1 MSMPRSA
8 MARIASGFTYVFSVP
23 ALSASYRSA
32 ARARR
37 KPSAIWLRAELC
49 VQRNRTRVL
58 GIVSLRALESVEKPR
73 DDDAVAPLIVELAM
87 AAVHADHPE
96 PTALVQ
102 SQAGRV
108 LRKDPGHDLPE
119 AALGVG
125 PTQRVQRD
133 AACPA
138 APRGAGDVDG
148 AFRDN

>member
-8 MARIASGFTYVFSVP
+8 MARIASGFTDVFSVP

-58 GIVSLRALESVEKPR
+58 GIVSLRALESVEKPL

-87 AAVHADHPE
+87 AAGNTHQRGT
-96 PTALVQ
+96 TA
-102 SQAGRV
+102 
-108 LRKDPGHDLPE
+108 
-119 AALGVG
+119 
-125 PTQRVQRD
+125 
-133 AACPA
+133 
-138 APRGAGDVDG
+138 
-148 AFRDN
+148 